1 MHSWRVAWRAA
12 VTAAV
17 LAKLLVPVGYM
28 PAALADGGFRLCDGY
43 LSRIDMPMGAA
54 LGGSSA
60 VHGHSTQHAMTGSG
74 TSADALTAGTDSR
87 APHEGHGKHDHWDH
101 CPLGALATLAAIVPA
116 AWVAPLYAAP
126 DDPVRETDRE
136 IFVPRTVVPFQS
148 RAPPFVH
155 S

>member
-1 MHSWRVAWRAA
+1 
-12 VTAAV
+12 
-17 LAKLLVPVGYM
+17 
-28 PAALADGGFRLCDGY
+28 
-43 LSRIDMPMGAA
+43 
-54 LGGSSA
+54 
-60 VHGHSTQHAMTGSG
+60 MTGSG